1 MELADALFEEYR
13 SVRQES
19 LEAAGRMQSV
29 AQYLFAAMGVVVTVA
44 IVGAEKD
51 RTVGAAVVMS
61 LIPITVVVGMAMTTL
76 ELQRVLGAR
85 KYSRQLEAR
94 INAHVEHDQDPGL
107 SWEKNRLTDDFR
119 PLTPFPVVFGVAVV
133 GIALMAPF
141 IGGVIL
147 RDELTWLF
155 WVGAAA
161 DVLVG
166 GLAVLGWRRWYPRL
180 LALED
185 AEPDMA

>member
-1 MELADALFEEYR
+1 MELAYALFEEYKT
-13 SVRQES
+13 VRQEG

-51 RTVGAAVVMS
+51 RTAGAAVVMS
-61 LIPITVVVGMAMTTL
+61 LIPISVVVGMGMTTL

-85 KYSRQLEAR
+85 RYARQLEMR
-94 INAHVEHDQDPGL
+94 INAHVEHADDPGL
-107 SWEKNRLTDDFR
+107 SWERKRLTDEFR

-133 GIALMAPF
+133 GIALLAPF

-147 RDELTWLF
+147 RDELTTLF
-155 WVGAAA
+155 WIGAGSDFAVGVFAI
-161 DVLVG
+161 
-166 GLAVLGWRRWYPRL
+166 LGWRRWYPRL
-180 LALED
+180 LALEQ
-185 AEPDMA
+185 A

>member
-1 MELADALFEEYR
+1 MELADALFEEYKT
-13 SVRQES
+13 VRHES

-44 IVGAEKD
+44 IVGAERD

-85 KYSRQLEAR
+85 RYSRRLEIR
-94 INAHVEHDQDPGL
+94 INAHIELAEDPGL
-107 SWEKNRLTDDFR
+107 SWERERLTEEFR
-119 PLTPFPVVFGVAVV
+119 PLTPFPVVFAVAVI

-147 RDELTWLF
+147 RDELTTLF
-155 WVGAAA
+155 WIGAGLDVAVGI
-161 DVLVG
+161 
-166 GLAVLGWRRWYPRL
+166 LAIVGWRRWYPRL
-180 LALED
+180 IALED
-185 AEPDMA
+185 G